1 MRQLCWN
8 EFGHGYTFTRECILE
23 MDLDEMDRHIEWG
36 KQRRKDIRAAQV
48 RAQKEAKGK
57 R

>member
-1 MRQLCWN
+1 
-8 EFGHGYTFTRECILE
+8 

-36 KQRRKDIRAAQV
+36 NQRRKDIHAAQKS
-48 RAQKEAKGK
+48 ANKEAKGK